1 MMSCCFEGCLRGSG
15 GLRAVVPCGCIAD
28 LQSLGSSYC
37 CRQGWCAGKKEKKR
51 GIRGEGGSVSIRATA
66 LDEGPGEG
74 PKYMGGDSGAR
85 GRRLLYDVLGVL
97 PAQNDGRAG

>member
-1 MMSCCFEGCLRGSG
+1 
-15 GLRAVVPCGCIAD
+15 
-28 LQSLGSSYC
+28 
-37 CRQGWCAGKKEKKR
+37 
-51 GIRGEGGSVSIRATA
+51 VSIRATA